1 MKLKNKI
8 NQENNKKTKKIT
20 IKRIKT
26 KLDIKIKWNQM
37 SSNSSQVNLI
47 IYIKKNHDENMKNSL
62 NTGLVIFVFKSY

>member
-1 MKLKNKI
+1 
-8 NQENNKKTKKIT
+8 
-20 IKRIKT
+20 
-26 KLDIKIKWNQM
+26 LDIKIKWNQM